1 VGSLSLFLSGLLL
14 SGLFLSRL
22 FLSVLALAVPY
33 AFGHTLLLVGVDR
46 SGGATPALGVK
57 LRSDPYFT
65 ADRLAM

>member
-1 VGSLSLFLSGLLL
+1 
-14 SGLFLSRL
+14 
-22 FLSVLALAVPY
+22 
-33 AFGHTLLLVGVDR
+33 VGVDR